1 MMQGKLIVMEGIDGS
16 GKSTQ
21 YRGWACSGGR
31 GADPVPPRHLP
42 RYQEESSA
50 LIRAYLGGA
59 FGSNPSDVNPYAAS
73 TFYAVDRFASFRTDW
88 GAYYQKGG
96 LVLCDRYTT
105 SNACHQGAKL
115 APAERRAFLDWLGDF
130 EYGKMGL
137 PAPQLVLYLDVELEA
152 ARRQMAARQRETHT
166 RADIHETDFAYL
178 AACLEPG
185 ALPPITTAGGASPVC
200 APVPC
205 APWRR
210 STRTFGTRSARPGR
224 GIAKEGPGGPSPRRG
239 NSAAVVVAA
248 VVVAAVVAAAVVVA
262 ARNCRRRT
270 EGSGQ

>member
-21 YRGWACSGGR
+21 YRRLCERLSS
-31 GADPVPPRHLP
+31 DSVPFRRVTFP
-42 RYQEESSA
+42 RYDEESSA
-50 LIRAYLGGA
+50 LIRAYLHGDY
-59 FGSNPSDVNPYAAS
+59 GSRPGDVNAYAAS

-88 GAYYQKGG
+88 GAYYRDGG

-115 APAERRAFLDWLGDF
+115 ASAERQAFLDWLSDF

-178 AACLEPG
+178 AACLE
-185 ALPPITTAGGASPVC
+185 AGRFAADHYG
-200 APVPC
+200 
-205 APWRR
+205 WRR
-210 STRTFGTRSARPGR
+210 IACVRAGAMRSVEEIHEDVWNAVR
-224 GIAKEGPGGPSPRRG
+224 AALDEG
-239 NSAAVVVAA
+239 
-248 VVVAAVVAAAVVVA
+248 
-262 ARNCRRRT
+262 
-270 EGSGQ
+270 